1 MRSIEKI
8 NNDYEENY
16 ITAHDGSI
24 NAKINDIVKT
34 VFKAK
39 NDSSPGTLSLNIGFG
54 LNEKI

>member
-39 NDSSPGTLSLNIGFG
+39 NDTNPGTLSLNIGFG
-54 LNEKI
+54 LS